1 MTEVAVAVP
10 AGIGDLTPAWLSA
23 VLGSTVVGVEATPIG
38 TGQIADSVRL
48 ALAWAVASGGPSTLV
63 AKVTTASPTSR
74 ATAMATRTY
83 EVEAG
88 FYNDLATTLA
98 VRTPRCW
105 WAGHDPDTGAYGIL
119 LEDVAPA
126 VQGDQVAGCSVDD
139 AAAALKEAAL
149 LHGSRWGD
157 AALGH
162 IAWLDRTSVGGG
174 GVSGLL
180 QALLPGFLERYG
192 SRLSRDV
199 VALAERFASR
209 AGAYGAGAHGAR
221 TVVHADFRN
230 DNLMFG
236 GERVCVLD
244 WQTAG
249 LGAALS
255 DVSYFLGGSL
265 LPDVRRA
272 GEQDLVRA
280 YWQRLVAM
288 PGVEI
293 TWDECWEDYRR
304 FAFGGL
310 VMAVIASMIV
320 VRTDRG
326 DDMFVAMADRAGRH
340 AIDLDSEGLL
350 PCPG

>member
-1 MTEVAVAVP
+1 VATPTGVE
-10 AGIGDLTPAWLSA
+10 DLTPAWLGA
-23 VLGSTVVGVEATPIG
+23 VLGWPVAAVEVTPIG

-48 ALAWAVASGGPSTLV
+48 GITWADGAGSGERPVSLV

-88 FYNDLATTLA
+88 FYNDLASTLA

-105 WAGHDPDTGAYGIL
+105 WAGHDQATGAYGVL
-119 LEDVAPA
+119 LEDLAPA

-139 AAAALKEAAL
+139 AALALDEAAL

-157 AALGH
+157 PALRRL
-162 IAWLDRTSVGGG
+162 AWLDRGSAGG

-180 QALLPGFLERYG
+180 AALLPGFLERYAD
-192 SRLSRDV
+192 RLSPDV
-199 VALAERFASR
+199 VALAERFVPR
-209 AGAYGAGAHGAR
+209 AGAYGAGANGAR

-236 GERVCVLD
+236 GGGRVCVLD
-244 WQTAG
+244 WQTVG
-249 LGAALS
+249 LGAAVS

-272 GEQDLVRA
+272 HERDLVRS
-280 YWQRLVAM
+280 YWERLVAQ
-288 PGVEI
+288 PGVEL
-293 TWDECWEDYRR
+293 TWDGCWEDYRR

-320 VRTDRG
+320 VRTERG
-326 DDMFVAMADRAGRH
+326 DDMFVAMAERAGCH
-340 AIDLDSEGLL
+340 AIDLDAEGLL
-350 PCPG
+350 PCPA